1 MQFHLNKYNTRRE
14 VEAAFRRIPYP
25 RGSTNTASALNTLRE
40 LMFSA
45 ANGDRADVPNVAIVI
60 TDGDSN
66 DRERTVEAALRAK
79 QADIDITSIGIGGW
93 VNIDELDAI
102 AGFPSSTHKILVDD
116 FSKLPALVDSV
127 QQTICGGKW
136 A

>member
-1 MQFHLNKYNTRRE
+1 
-14 VEAAFRRIPYP
+14 
-25 RGSTNTASALNTLRE
+25 
-40 LMFSA
+40 MFSA